1 MGKVHGSLTRAGKVR
16 NQTKHVAKKDKIRKK
31 VGRVSFRIKIK
42 KVNSKEYK
50 KILTKFII

>member
-1 MGKVHGSLTRAGKVR
+1 MGKVHGSLTRAGKVK
-16 NQTKHVAKKDKIRKK
+16 NQTKHVEKKNKTRKK